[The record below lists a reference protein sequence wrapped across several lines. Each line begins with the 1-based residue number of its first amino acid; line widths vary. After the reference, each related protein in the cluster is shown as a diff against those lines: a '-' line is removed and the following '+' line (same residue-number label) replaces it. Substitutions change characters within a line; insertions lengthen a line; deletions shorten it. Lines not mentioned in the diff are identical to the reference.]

1 MMEAG
6 DVLKWVETVKWMM
19 RHVHL
24 QGARMFLEMMDQ
36 WATTVNV
43 YAKMFGCAPDDAL
56 AYSGEAG
63 YPLTEEE
70 IEMADA
76 KTIRDCRQRADRL
89 EATAKAREL
98 TPEEQEEL
106 DFIRGYLSEV
116 SFQGRPRKFH
126 GMAKSDRQRKLE
138 ALRYTLEQL
147 ELDDPELRR
156 YVRSHLQTSP
166 VFRWI

>member
-1 MMEAG
+1 MSESG
-6 DVLKWVETVKWMM
+6 DVQKWVATVKWMM

-24 QGARMFLEMMDQ
+24 QGARMILAMMDQ

-43 YAKMFGCAPDDAL
+43 FANLFGCDPGDSIL
-56 AYSGEAG
+56 YSGEAG
-63 YPLTEEE
+63 YPLTGAE

-76 KTIRDCRQRADRL
+76 RTISDCKQRIRRL
-89 EATAKAREL
+89 EAAAQARGL
-98 TPEEQEEL
+98 RSEESEEL
-106 DFIRGYLSEV
+106 RFIRGYLGEV
-116 SFQGRPRKFH
+116 SFHGRPRKFH
-126 GMAKSDRQRKLE
+126 GIAKSDYQRKLE

-147 ELDDPELRR
+147 GAEDPGLRR